1 MFAKRKPPGSGRAND
16 CHQRIMKR
24 LFHYTS
30 KCRLL
35 KIIKDNE
42 IRPASLS
49 DSPHEKP
56 GVWFSF
62 HSRWEPTATKTF
74 LNPLTGRQEFV
85 PFERMGPVDPPVRI
99 EIEPA
104 IAPNRWSDFLRL
116 SSIPAEIAQTVEK
129 IARKRGANLEE
140 WRASFEPVSF
150 DATVTAEIYV
160 NGQWID
166 AHEYFRRVGWKNVS
180 LG

>member
-1 MFAKRKPPGSGRAND
+1 
-16 CHQRIMKR
+16 MKR

-42 IRPASLS
+42 IRPAKMS
-49 DSPHEKP
+49 DAPLEKP

-74 LNPLTGRQEFV
+74 VNPLTGRREFV
-85 PFERMGPVDPPVRI
+85 VFERMGPVDPPARI
-99 EIEPA
+99 EIDPS
-104 IAPNRWSDFLRL
+104 IAPTRWNEFVQL
-116 SSIPAEIAQTVEK
+116 SGMPPEMAREVER
-129 IARKRGANLEE
+129 IARKRGANPDE
-140 WRASFEPVSF
+140 WRVCFEAVSF
-150 DATVTAEIYV
+150 DASVTVEIHV
-160 NGQWID
+160 NNQWID

-180 LG
+180 MG